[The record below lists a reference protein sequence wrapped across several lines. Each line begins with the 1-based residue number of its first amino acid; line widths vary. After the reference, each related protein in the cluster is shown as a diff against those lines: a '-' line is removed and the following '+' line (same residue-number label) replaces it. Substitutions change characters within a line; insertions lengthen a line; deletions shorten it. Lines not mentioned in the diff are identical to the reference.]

1 MIKFQ
6 YNKTSLQALGEA
18 LKVREKALPTIKNK
32 ESALRME
39 VKNSKGEVKQ
49 LEKELEKKI
58 QSYNSMFAL
67 WSEFDKSLLR
77 VADVW
82 LTDEGRRD
90 EVFNLLQ
97 DINKN
102 DFGQCIKEDGTY
114 DYDELRKAY
123 GTMPDFWV
131 SAFTIAV
138 DCSQKTMKVRF
149 WENPDDIFE
158 FSF

>member
-1 MIKFQ
+1 
-6 YNKTSLQALGEA
+6 
-18 LKVREKALPTIKNK
+18 
-32 ESALRME
+32 ME
-39 VKNSKGEVKQ
+39 NGDPA
-49 LEKELEKKI
+49 
-58 QSYNSMFAL
+58 NCTA
-67 WSEFDKSLLR
+67 
-77 VADVW
+77 AW